1 LVKYRAIPLIQV
13 TAQDNVYLGVLLLPM
28 NSLLRFFESRLSAF
42 PDTPM
47 PLPREG
53 LIKFLW
59 ACTKG
64 LRGWLL
70 LFMILSA
77 GIGIYEAMLFAW
89 IGNLVDWLGTYTPQN
104 LWAEKGDTMLLMLA
118 VLIISPFWI
127 ALSSLIHFQTLQGVF
142 PMQMRW
148 RFHQRMLG
156 QSMQFYQ
163 DEFSGRV
170 SAKVMQTAL
179 AVRETVMTVT
189 DMFMYVTV
197 YFITTSVILFNLDSL
212 LLIPFVVW
220 FVLVG
225 LTMWYFIPKLKQTA
239 VIQADA
245 RALMTGRITDA
256 YANIM
261 TVKLFSH
268 SRRELGYAKNAMGQF
283 LGTVHAQMRWVS
295 YLEVSTHLISVI
307 LVSSTAGI
315 ALYLWQ
321 QGAVGVGAIAAATAM
336 ALRLNGLTRW
346 IMWQTASLFESI
358 GTVQDGMRTLSAP
371 QTIVDKPNAPAL
383 KVTNGN
389 IVFDHVDF
397 SYEGE
402 NGVAAIQTGAKVDEV
417 KTAATTLETSRVRL
431 LDDFHLDIK
440 AGEKI
445 GLVGRSG
452 AGKSTLVNLLLR
464 FFDVDSGKIYIDGQ
478 AINEVTQES
487 LRQQIGMVTQ
497 DTSLLHRT
505 VRENIAYGRPDATDD
520 EIIFATKQ
528 AQAWDFIKEL
538 YDDKGNTALDTQ
550 VGERGVKLSGGQ
562 RQRIAISRVM
572 LKNAPILL
580 LDEATSALDSEIEF
594 AITESLNDIMT
605 GKTVIAIAHRLSTI
619 AALDRLVVMDKGHI
633 IEQGSHNELL
643 VLNGVYARLWHR
655 QSGGFLGEDS

>member
-1 LVKYRAIPLIQV
+1 
-13 TAQDNVYLGVLLLPM
+13 
-28 NSLLRFFESRLSAF
+28 
-42 PDTPM
+42 M
-47 PLPREG
+47 PLPSPRDG
-53 LIKFLW
+53 LMRFLW
-59 ACTKG
+59 ACSKG

-70 LFMILSA
+70 LFMFLSA
-77 GIGIYEAMLFAW
+77 GIGVYEAMLFAW
-89 IGNLVDWLGTYTPQN
+89 IGNIVDWLGIYTPQS
-104 LWAEKGDTMLLMLA
+104 LWSEKGDVLLLMLA

-127 ALSSLIHFQTLQGVF
+127 ALSSFIHFQTLQGVF

-179 AVRETVMTVT
+179 AVRDTILTVT
-189 DMFMYVTV
+189 DMFTYVAV
-197 YFITTSVILFNLDSL
+197 YFLTTGIILFNLDSL
-212 LLIPFVVW
+212 LLIPFAIW
-220 FVLVG
+220 LVLVAV
-225 LTMWYFIPKLKQTA
+225 TIRYFIPRLKRTA
-239 VIQADA
+239 IVQADA
-245 RALMTGRITDA
+245 RALMVGRITDA

-295 YLEVSTHLISVI
+295 YLEISTHLISVI
-307 LVSSTAGI
+307 LVSTTAGI
-315 ALYLWQ
+315 GLYLWQ

-371 QTIVDKPNAPAL
+371 QTIVDVPNAPGL
-383 KVTNGN
+383 KVTDGH

-402 NGVAAIQTGAKVDEV
+402 EDIEGERIDEV
-417 KTAATTLETSRVRL
+417 NTAATALTKTEIKL
-431 LDDFHLDIK
+431 LDNFYLDIK

-464 FFDVDSGKIYIDGQ
+464 FFDVDKGQICIDGQ
-478 AINEVTQES
+478 AIDQVTQES

-505 VRENIAYGRPDATDD
+505 VRENIAYGRPDATDE
-520 EIIFATKQ
+520 EIITAAKQ
-528 AQAWDFIKEL
+528 AQAWDFIKDL
-538 YDDKGNTALDTQ
+538 YDDKGNTGLDTQ

-594 AITESLNDIMT
+594 AITESLNDIMQ

-619 AALDRLVVMDKGHI
+619 AALDRLVVMDQGHI
-633 IEQGSHNELL
+633 IEQGSHEELL
-643 VLNGVYARLWHR
+643 ELDGVYAGLWQR
-655 QSGGFLGEDS
+655 QSGGFLGEES

>member
-1 LVKYRAIPLIQV
+1 
-13 TAQDNVYLGVLLLPM
+13 M
-28 NSLLRFFESRLSAF
+28 NALFRFFESRLSAF

-47 PLPREG
+47 PLPRDG

-59 ACTKG
+59 ACTEG

-104 LWAEKGDTMLLMLA
+104 LWTEKGDMLLLMLA

-127 ALSSLIHFQTLQGVF
+127 SLSSLIRFQSIQGVF

-179 AVRETVMTVT
+179 AVRDTVMTVT
-189 DMFMYVTV
+189 DMLLYVLV
-197 YFITTSVILFNLDSL
+197 YFITTGVILFNLDVL
-212 LLIPFVVW
+212 LLIPFVIW
-220 FVLVG
+220 FVLFG
-225 LTMWYFIPKLKQTA
+225 LTMWFFIPKLKRTA
-239 VIQADA
+239 IVQADA
-245 RALMTGRITDA
+245 RALMVGRITDA

-268 SRRELGYAKNAMGQF
+268 SRRELSYAKDAMGQF
-283 LGTVHAQMRWVS
+283 LGTVHSQMRWVS
-295 YLEVSTHLISVI
+295 QLEIVNHTISVI
-307 LVSSTAGI
+307 LIGTTAGI
-315 ALYLWQ
+315 GLYLWEN
-321 QGAVGVGAIAAATAM
+321 GAIGVGAIAAATAM
-336 ALRLNGLTRW
+336 ALRLNGLTKM

-371 QTIVDKPNAPAL
+371 QTVVDIPNAKAL
-383 KVTNGN
+383 VVTDGN
-389 IVFDHVDF
+389 IVFEHVDF
-397 SYEGE
+397 SYESDDVVDDIEGE
-402 NGVAAIQTGAKVDEV
+402 HIDEV
-417 KTAATTLETSRVRL
+417 NPRIASRVKL

-440 AGEKI
+440 PGEKI

-464 FFDVDSGKIYIDGQ
+464 FFDVDSGKIRVDGQ
-478 AINEVTQES
+478 AIDEVTQES

-505 VRENIAYGRPDATDD
+505 VRENIAYGRPDASDD
-520 EIIFATKQ
+520 EIIFASKQ
-528 AQAWDFIKEL
+528 AQAWEFIKDL
-538 YDDKGNTALDTQ
+538 YDDKGNTGLDTQ

-619 AALDRLVVMDKGHI
+619 AALDRLVVMDKGRI
-633 IEQGSHNELL
+633 IEQGSHDELL
-643 VLNGVYARLWHR
+643 ELHGVYARLWHR
-655 QSGGFLGEDS
+655 QSGGFLGEDSEQD

>member
-1 LVKYRAIPLIQV
+1 
-13 TAQDNVYLGVLLLPM
+13 M
-28 NSLLRFFESRLSAF
+28 NALFRFFENRLPAF

-47 PLPREG
+47 PLPSPRDG
-53 LIKFLW
+53 LMKFLW

-70 LFMILSA
+70 FFMILSA

-89 IGNLVDWLGTYTPQN
+89 IGNIVDWLGIYTPQT
-104 LWAEKGDTMLLMLA
+104 LWAEKGDMLLLMLA
-118 VLIISPFWI
+118 VMLLSPFWI
-127 ALSSLIHFQTLQGVF
+127 ALSSFIHFQSIQGVF

-148 RFHQRMLG
+148 RFHQHMLG

-179 AVRETVMTVT
+179 AVRDTVMTVT
-189 DMFMYVTV
+189 DMFMYVIV
-197 YFITTSVILFNLDSL
+197 YFITTGVILFNLDSL
-212 LLIPFVVW
+212 LLIPFVIW

-225 LTMWYFIPKLKQTA
+225 IALRFFIPKLKRTA
-239 VIQADA
+239 IVQADA
-245 RALMTGRITDA
+245 RALMVGRITDA

-315 ALYLWQ
+315 GIYLWQ
-321 QGAVGVGAIAAATAM
+321 QGDIGVGAVAAATAM
-336 ALRLNGLTRW
+336 ALRLNGLTQW

-358 GTVQDGMRTLSAP
+358 GTAQDGMRTLSAP
-371 QTIVDKPNAPAL
+371 QTIVDTPNAATL
-383 KVTNGN
+383 KVTNGH

-397 SYEGE
+397 SYESENDDIEGE
-402 NGVAAIQTGAKVDEV
+402 RIDEV
-417 KTAATTLETSRVRL
+417 NTAGAALTHSQVKL
-431 LDDFHLDIK
+431 LDGFHLDIK
-440 AGEKI
+440 PGEKI

-464 FFDVDSGKIYIDGQ
+464 FFDVDKGKIYIDGQ
-478 AINEVTQES
+478 AIDEVTQES

-505 VRENIAYGRPDATDD
+505 VRENIAYGRPDASDE
-520 EIIFATKQ
+520 EIILATEQ
-528 AQAWDFIKEL
+528 AQAWEFIKDL
-538 YDDKGNTALDTQ
+538 YDDKGNTGLDTQ

-619 AALDRLVVMDKGHI
+619 AALDRLVVMDKGQI
-633 IEQGSHNELL
+633 IEQGSHDELL
-643 VLNGVYARLWHR
+643 ALNGVYAGLWQR
-655 QSGGFLGEDS
+655 QSGGFLGENN